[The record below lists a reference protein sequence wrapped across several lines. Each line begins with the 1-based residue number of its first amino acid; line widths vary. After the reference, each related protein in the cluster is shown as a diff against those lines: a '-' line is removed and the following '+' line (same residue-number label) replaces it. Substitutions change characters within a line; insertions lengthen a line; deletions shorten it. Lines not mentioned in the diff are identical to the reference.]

1 MIGEDDLRSGAR
13 ADALVALGGDGLMM
27 RMAHS
32 FPGVPLL
39 GINFGKVGFLAMVER
54 AQWQDVLSQVID
66 GDYIVQDGPTLR
78 RVVTRNG
85 QQIGGGWAINDVVVR
100 SGMQMIDVELYIDG
114 RYVNTYPGDGM
125 IVASPQGSTAYCMA
139 AGGPILTAGVHGFAI
154 TPISAHSPI
163 RATLVVPEESRIE
176 LAVSS
181 DRDAYLIL
189 DGHLSTELQQGD
201 VVTVSLGV
209 RTVQADPDRA
219 HELLHGVPEQVQ
231 LPDPPRRRAVAR
243 SRSPGFLTLTA
254 VASATGAR
262 RSIPVSESAES
273 RGSDVP
279 SAGGAIVAQLS
290 GATFARIS
298 SACRLARHQW
308 PGAALRRRAFDPG
321 RRGLAE

>member
-1 MIGEDDLRSGAR
+1 MGNRIGTIAVVAASDKNASHQLAPAIRHWLEERGCTVIGEEDLRAGLR

-54 AQWQDVLSQVID
+54 AQWQDVLAQVLE
-66 GDYIVQDGPTLR
+66 GDYSIQDGPTLSS
-78 RVVTRNG
+78 VVQRG
-85 QQIGGGWAINDVVVR
+85 EQRFGGGWAINDVVVR

-139 AGGPILTAGVHGFAI
+139 AGGPILTAGVRGFAI

-176 LAVSS
+176 LAMAG

-189 DGHLSTELQQGD
+189 DGQLSDELQRGD
-201 VVTVSLGV
+201 VVTVSRGI
-209 RTVQADPDRA
+209 
-219 HELLHGVPEQVQ
+219 EQFRLILTEHMNFYTAFQ
-231 LPDPPRRRAVAR
+231 SKFNYLIR
-243 SRSPGFLTLTA
+243 PGA
-254 VASATGAR
+254 
-262 RSIPVSESAES
+262 
-273 RGSDVP
+273 VP
-279 SAGGAIVAQLS
+279 SLGHDRPDS
-290 GATFARIS
+290 
-298 SACRLARHQW
+298 
-308 PGAALRRRAFDPG
+308 
-321 RRGLAE
+321 